1 MNDNNGALSGLKI
14 VACSTAQAG
23 TVPYMLMA
31 DLGAEVIKIETPG
44 KGDMNRK
51 SGFLV
56 GSTGSFFETNN
67 RGVKSLTLNLK
78 SEQGQK
84 ILHKLIKDAD
94 IFGQNFR
101 PGVAEKLN
109 FDYQTLSKINP
120 KIVYASVSAYGPD
133 APDGHLPGTDAV
145 GQALSG
151 IAEAYSIPG
160 NNLRTGVASVA
171 DESCAILTFGGILA
185 AYINAQKTGKGQKLE
200 TSLVGSAFRLLGWTM
215 TTAMWSDRPPIT
227 GARINGTRERP
238 GIAACFNDID
248 EKPFALQLD
257 PNAWEKAMK
266 ALGFYEILKTENLI
280 DLGQA
285 FESDDKKNKIL
296 NKLAELF
303 STNKRDHWISIL
315 RSGDM
320 ISTHVNTMLEASNDP
335 NLTENNYV
343 TEVWYPELNKNMKVH
358 GTPWKFTKTPANIK
372 IAPKLGE
379 HNSEI
384 LVKLG
389 YSKEEIRNLIP
400 LSFDNSSSQFKK
412 VALAL
417 GKTSLS
423 ITGAI

>member
-1 MNDNNGALSGLKI
+1 MSEINGALSGLKI

-44 KGDMNRK
+44 KGDNNRN
-51 SGFLV
+51 SGFLE
-56 GSTGSFFETNN
+56 GEFGSFFETNN

-78 SEQGQK
+78 SEKGQK
-84 ILHKLIKDAD
+84 ILHSLIKDAD
-94 IFGQNFR
+94 VFGQNFR

-109 FDYQTLSKINP
+109 FDYDTLSKINP

-215 TTAMWSDRPPIT
+215 TTAMWSNRPPIT

-238 GIAACFNDID
+238 GIAACFNDING
-248 EKPFALQLD
+248 KPFALQLD
-257 PNAWEKAMK
+257 PDDWQEAMK
-266 ALGFYEILKTENLI
+266 ALNFFDILTENGLI
-280 DLGQA
+280 DLGLA
-285 FESDDKKNKIL
+285 FESEIKKTEILDKL
-296 NKLAELF
+296 SELF
-303 STNKRDHWISIL
+303 STDTRDNWISVL
-315 RSGDM
+315 RKADM

-335 NLTENNYV
+335 NIKENNYV
-343 TEVWYPELNKNMKVH
+343 TEVWYPELDKNMKVH
-358 GTPWKFTKTPANIK
+358 GTPWKFSKTPANIK
-372 IAPKLGE
+372 RAPKLGE
-379 HNSEI
+379 HNTEI
-384 LVKLG
+384 LSGLG
-389 YSKEEIRNLIP
+389 YTRDEIEG
-400 LSFDNSSSQFKK
+400 FKDDK
-412 VALAL
+412 
-417 GKTSLS
+417 
-423 ITGAI
+423 II

>member
-1 MNDNNGALSGLKI
+1 MSEINGALSGLKI

-44 KGDMNRK
+44 KGDNNRN
-51 SGFLV
+51 SGFLE
-56 GSTGSFFETNN
+56 GEIGSFFETNN

-78 SEQGQK
+78 SENGQK
-84 ILHKLIKDAD
+84 ILHSLIKDAD
-94 IFGQNFR
+94 VFGQNFR

-109 FDYQTLSKINP
+109 FDYETLSKINP

-215 TTAMWSDRPPIT
+215 TTAMWSNRPPIT

-238 GIAACFNDID
+238 GIAACFNDING
-248 EKPFALQLD
+248 KPFALQLD
-257 PNAWEKAMK
+257 PDDWQEAMK
-266 ALGFYEILKTENLI
+266 ALNFFDILTENGLI
-280 DLGQA
+280 DLGLA
-285 FESDDKKNKIL
+285 FESEVKKTEIL
-296 NKLAELF
+296 DKLAELF
-303 STNKRDHWISIL
+303 STDTRDNWISAL
-315 RSGDM
+315 READM

-335 NLTENNYV
+335 NIKENNYV

-358 GTPWKFTKTPANIK
+358 GTPWKFSKTPANIK
-372 IAPKLGE
+372 RAPKLGE
-379 HNSEI
+379 HNTEI
-384 LVKLG
+384 LSGLG
-389 YSKEEIRNLIP
+389 YTKDEIEG
-400 LSFDNSSSQFKK
+400 FKDDK
-412 VALAL
+412 
-417 GKTSLS
+417 
-423 ITGAI
+423 II

>member
-1 MNDNNGALSGLKI
+1 MSEINGALSGLKI

-44 KGDMNRK
+44 KGDNNRG
-51 SGFLV
+51 SGYLM

-78 SEQGQK
+78 SDKGQK
-84 ILHKLIKDAD
+84 ILHDLVKDAD

-109 FDYQTLSKINP
+109 FDYDTLSKINP

-215 TTAMWSDRPPIT
+215 TTAMWSNRPPIT

-238 GIAACFNDID
+238 GIAACFNDVD
-248 EKPFALQLD
+248 GKPFALQLD
-257 PNAWEKAMK
+257 PDDWQEAMK
-266 ALGFYEILKTENLI
+266 ELNFFDVLQKENLI
-280 DLGQA
+280 DLGLA
-285 FESDDKKNKIL
+285 FESDEKKTQIL
-296 NKLAELF
+296 SKLAELF
-303 STNKRDHWISIL
+303 STNKRDYWISIL
-315 RSGDM
+315 RNADM

-335 NLTENNYV
+335 NLKENNYV

-358 GTPWKFTKTPANIK
+358 GTPWKFSKTPANIK
-372 IAPKLGE
+372 RAPKLGE
-379 HNSEI
+379 HNSE
-384 LVKLG
+384 LLNKLG
-389 YSKEEIRNLIP
+389 YSEKDIQNLIE
-400 LSFDNSSSQFKK
+400 DK
-412 VALAL
+412 
-417 GKTSLS
+417 
-423 ITGAI
+423 II

>member
-1 MNDNNGALSGLKI
+1 MTENNGALSGLKI

-51 SGFLV
+51 SGFLF

-84 ILHKLIKDAD
+84 ILHQLIKNAD

-109 FDYQTLSKINP
+109 FDYETLSKINP

-215 TTAMWSDRPPIT
+215 TTAMWSNKPPIT

-238 GIAACFNDID
+238 GIAACFNDI
-248 EKPFALQLD
+248 EGKPFALQLD
-257 PNAWEKAMK
+257 PNAWEKAMN
-266 ALGFYEILKTENLI
+266 ALNFVETLKNENLY

-285 FESDDKKNKIL
+285 FESNDKKVAIL
-296 NKLAELF
+296 DKLAELF
-303 STNKRDHWISIL
+303 SKNKRDHWISIL
-315 RSGDM
+315 RGGDM
-320 ISTHVNTMLEASNDP
+320 IATHVNTMLEASNDP
-335 NLTENNYV
+335 NVVNNNYV
-343 TEVWYPELNKNMKVH
+343 AEVWYPELNKNLKVH
-358 GTPWKFTKTPANIK
+358 GTPWKFSKTPAKIK
-372 IAPKLGE
+372 TAPALGQ

-384 LVKLG
+384 LSSLG
-389 YSKEEIRNLIP
+389 YTNQEIDNLKTEEVI
-400 LSFDNSSSQFKK
+400 
-412 VALAL
+412 
-417 GKTSLS
+417 
-423 ITGAI
+423 

>member
-1 MNDNNGALSGLKI
+1 MSEINGALSGLKI

-44 KGDMNRK
+44 KGDNNRN
-51 SGFLV
+51 SGFLE
-56 GSTGSFFETNN
+56 GEIGSFFETNN

-78 SEQGQK
+78 SEKGQK
-84 ILHKLIKDAD
+84 ILHSLIKDAD
-94 IFGQNFR
+94 VFGQNFR

-109 FDYQTLSKINP
+109 FDYDTLSKINP

-215 TTAMWSDRPPIT
+215 TTAMWSNRPPIT

-238 GIAACFNDID
+238 GIAACFNDING
-248 EKPFALQLD
+248 KPFALQLD
-257 PNAWEKAMK
+257 PDDWREAMK
-266 ALGFYEILKTENLI
+266 ALNFFDVLTENGLI
-280 DLGQA
+280 DLGLA
-285 FESDDKKNKIL
+285 FESEKKKTEIL
-296 NKLAELF
+296 DKLAELF
-303 STNKRDHWISIL
+303 STDTRDNWISVL
-315 RSGDM
+315 RKADM

-335 NLTENNYV
+335 NIKENNYV

-358 GTPWKFTKTPANIK
+358 GTPWKFSKTPANIK
-372 IAPKLGE
+372 RAPKLGE
-379 HNSEI
+379 HNTEI
-384 LVKLG
+384 LSGLG
-389 YSKEEIRNLIP
+389 YTRDEIEG
-400 LSFDNSSSQFKK
+400 FKDDK
-412 VALAL
+412 
-417 GKTSLS
+417 
-423 ITGAI
+423 II

>member
-1 MNDNNGALSGLKI
+1 MDEINGALSGLKI

-44 KGDMNRK
+44 KGDNNRN
-51 SGFLV
+51 SGYLM

-78 SEQGQK
+78 SDKGQK
-84 ILHKLIKDAD
+84 ILHDLVKDAD

-101 PGVAEKLN
+101 PGIAEKLN
-109 FDYQTLSKINP
+109 FDYETLSKINP

-215 TTAMWSDRPPIT
+215 TTAMWSNKPPIT

-238 GIAACFNDID
+238 GIAACFNDVD
-248 EKPFALQLD
+248 GKPFALQLD
-257 PNAWEKAMK
+257 PDDWQEAMK
-266 ALGFYEILKTENLI
+266 ALNFFDVLETENLI
-280 DLGQA
+280 DLSLA
-285 FESDDKKNKIL
+285 FESDEKKTKIL
-296 NKLAELF
+296 DKLAELF

-315 RSGDM
+315 READM

-335 NLTENNYV
+335 NLKENNYV

-358 GTPWKFTKTPANIK
+358 GTPWKFSKTPANIK
-372 IAPKLGE
+372 RAPKLGE
-379 HNSEI
+379 HNSE
-384 LVKLG
+384 LLNKLG
-389 YSKEEIRNLIP
+389 YSNEEIQNLIE
-400 LSFDNSSSQFKK
+400 DK
-412 VALAL
+412 
-417 GKTSLS
+417 
-423 ITGAI
+423 II

>member
-1 MNDNNGALSGLKI
+1 MSEINGALSGLKI

-44 KGDMNRK
+44 KGDNNRG
-51 SGFLV
+51 SGYLI

-78 SEQGQK
+78 SEKGQK
-84 ILHKLIKDAD
+84 ILHDLVKDAD

-109 FDYQTLSKINP
+109 FDYDTLSKINP

-215 TTAMWSDRPPIT
+215 TTAMWSNRPPIT

-238 GIAACFNDID
+238 GIAACFNDVD
-248 EKPFALQLD
+248 GKPFALQLD
-257 PNAWEKAMK
+257 PDDWQEAMK
-266 ALGFYEILKTENLI
+266 ELNFFDVLQKENLI
-280 DLGQA
+280 DLGLA
-285 FESDDKKNKIL
+285 FESDEKKTQIL
-296 NKLAELF
+296 SKLAELF

-315 RSGDM
+315 RNADM

-335 NLTENNYV
+335 NLKENNYV

-358 GTPWKFTKTPANIK
+358 GTPWKFSKTPANIK
-372 IAPKLGE
+372 RAPKLGE
-379 HNSEI
+379 HNSE
-384 LVKLG
+384 LLNKLG
-389 YSKEEIRNLIP
+389 YSEKDIQSLIE
-400 LSFDNSSSQFKK
+400 DK
-412 VALAL
+412 
-417 GKTSLS
+417 
-423 ITGAI
+423 II

>member
-1 MNDNNGALSGLKI
+1 MDEINGALSGLKI

-44 KGDMNRK
+44 KGDNNRN
-51 SGFLV
+51 SGYLM

-78 SEQGQK
+78 SDKGQK
-84 ILHKLIKDAD
+84 ILHDLVKDAD

-101 PGVAEKLN
+101 PGIAEKLN
-109 FDYQTLSKINP
+109 FDYETLSKINP

-215 TTAMWSDRPPIT
+215 TTAMWSNKPPIT

-238 GIAACFNDID
+238 GIAACFNDVD
-248 EKPFALQLD
+248 GKPFALQLD
-257 PNAWEKAMK
+257 PDDWQEAMK
-266 ALGFYEILKTENLI
+266 ALNFFDVLEKENLI
-280 DLGQA
+280 DLGLA
-285 FESDDKKNKIL
+285 FESDEKKTKIL
-296 NKLAELF
+296 DKLAELF

-315 RSGDM
+315 RDADM

-335 NLTENNYV
+335 NLKENNYV

-358 GTPWKFTKTPANIK
+358 GTPWKFSKTPANIK
-372 IAPKLGE
+372 RAPKLGE
-379 HNSEI
+379 HNSE
-384 LVKLG
+384 LLNKLG
-389 YSKEEIRNLIP
+389 YSNEEIQNLIE
-400 LSFDNSSSQFKK
+400 DK
-412 VALAL
+412 
-417 GKTSLS
+417 
-423 ITGAI
+423 II

>member
-1 MNDNNGALSGLKI
+1 MSEINGALSGLKI

-44 KGDMNRK
+44 KGDNNRG
-51 SGFLV
+51 SGYLM

-78 SEQGQK
+78 SDKGQK
-84 ILHKLIKDAD
+84 ILHDLVKDAD

-109 FDYQTLSKINP
+109 FDYDTLSKINP

-215 TTAMWSDRPPIT
+215 TTAMWSNRPPIT

-238 GIAACFNDID
+238 GIAACFNDVD
-248 EKPFALQLD
+248 GKPFALQLD
-257 PNAWEKAMK
+257 PDDWQEAMK
-266 ALGFYEILKTENLI
+266 ELNFFDVLQKENLI
-280 DLGQA
+280 DLGLA
-285 FESDDKKNKIL
+285 FESDEKKTQIL
-296 NKLAELF
+296 SKLAELF

-315 RSGDM
+315 RNADM

-335 NLTENNYV
+335 NLKENKYV

-358 GTPWKFTKTPANIK
+358 GTPWKFSKTPANIK
-372 IAPKLGE
+372 RAPKLGE
-379 HNSEI
+379 HNSE
-384 LVKLG
+384 LLNKLG
-389 YSKEEIRNLIP
+389 YSEKDIQNLIE
-400 LSFDNSSSQFKK
+400 NK
-412 VALAL
+412 
-417 GKTSLS
+417 
-423 ITGAI
+423 II

>member
-1 MNDNNGALSGLKI
+1 MSEINGALSGLKI

-44 KGDMNRK
+44 KGDNNRG
-51 SGFLV
+51 SGYLM

-78 SEQGQK
+78 SDKGQK
-84 ILHKLIKDAD
+84 ILHDLVKDAD

-109 FDYQTLSKINP
+109 FDYDTLSKINP

-215 TTAMWSDRPPIT
+215 TTAMWSNRPPIT

-238 GIAACFNDID
+238 GIAACFNDVD
-248 EKPFALQLD
+248 GKPFALQLD
-257 PNAWEKAMK
+257 PDDWQEAMK
-266 ALGFYEILKTENLI
+266 ELNFFDVLQKENLI
-280 DLGQA
+280 DLGLA
-285 FESDDKKNKIL
+285 FESDEKKTQIL
-296 NKLAELF
+296 SKLAELF

-315 RSGDM
+315 RNADM

-335 NLTENNYV
+335 NLKENNYV

-358 GTPWKFTKTPANIK
+358 GTPWKFSKTPANIK
-372 IAPKLGE
+372 RAPKLGE
-379 HNSEI
+379 HNSE
-384 LVKLG
+384 LLSKLG
-389 YSKEEIRNLIP
+389 YSEKDIQNLIE
-400 LSFDNSSSQFKK
+400 DK
-412 VALAL
+412 
-417 GKTSLS
+417 
-423 ITGAI
+423 II

>member
-1 MNDNNGALSGLKI
+1 MSEINGALSGLKI

-44 KGDMNRK
+44 KGDNNRN
-51 SGFLV
+51 SGFLE
-56 GSTGSFFETNN
+56 GEIGSFFETNN

-78 SEQGQK
+78 SEKGQK
-84 ILHKLIKDAD
+84 ILHSLIKDAD
-94 IFGQNFR
+94 VFGQNFR

-109 FDYQTLSKINP
+109 FDYDTLSKINP

-215 TTAMWSDRPPIT
+215 TTAMWSNRPPIT

-238 GIAACFNDID
+238 GIAACFNDING
-248 EKPFALQLD
+248 KPFALQLD
-257 PNAWEKAMK
+257 PDDWREAMK
-266 ALGFYEILKTENLI
+266 ALNFFDVLTENGLI
-280 DLGQA
+280 DLGLA
-285 FESDDKKNKIL
+285 FESEKKKTAIL
-296 NKLAELF
+296 DKLAELF
-303 STNKRDHWISIL
+303 STDTRDNWISIL
-315 RSGDM
+315 RKADM
-320 ISTHVNTMLEASNDP
+320 ISTHVNTMLEASDDP
-335 NLTENNYV
+335 NIKENNYV

-358 GTPWKFTKTPANIK
+358 GTPWKFSKTPANIK
-372 IAPKLGE
+372 RAPKLGE

-384 LVKLG
+384 LSGLG
-389 YSKEEIRNLIP
+389 YTEGEIENLK
-400 LSFDNSSSQFKK
+400 DDK
-412 VALAL
+412 V
-417 GKTSLS
+417 
-423 ITGAI
+423 I

>member
-1 MNDNNGALSGLKI
+1 MSEINGALSGLKI

-44 KGDMNRK
+44 KGDNNRN
-51 SGFLV
+51 SGFLE
-56 GSTGSFFETNN
+56 GEIGSFFETNN

-78 SEQGQK
+78 SENGQK
-84 ILHKLIKDAD
+84 ILHSLIKDAD
-94 IFGQNFR
+94 VFGQNFR

-109 FDYQTLSKINP
+109 FDYDTLSKINP

-215 TTAMWSDRPPIT
+215 TTAMWSNRPPIT

-238 GIAACFNDID
+238 GIAACFNDING
-248 EKPFALQLD
+248 KPFALQLD
-257 PNAWEKAMK
+257 PDDWREAMK
-266 ALGFYEILKTENLI
+266 ALNFFDVLTENGLI
-280 DLGQA
+280 DLGLA
-285 FESDDKKNKIL
+285 FESEKKKTEIL
-296 NKLAELF
+296 DKLAELF
-303 STNKRDHWISIL
+303 STDTRDNWISVL
-315 RSGDM
+315 RKADM

-335 NLTENNYV
+335 NIKENNYV

-358 GTPWKFTKTPANIK
+358 GTPWKFSKTPANIK
-372 IAPKLGE
+372 RAPKLGE
-379 HNSEI
+379 HNTEI
-384 LVKLG
+384 LSRLG
-389 YSKEEIRNLIP
+389 YTKDEIE
-400 LSFDNSSSQFKK
+400 SFKDDK
-412 VALAL
+412 
-417 GKTSLS
+417 
-423 ITGAI
+423 II

>member
-1 MNDNNGALSGLKI
+1 MSEINGALSGLKI

-44 KGDMNRK
+44 KGDNNRN
-51 SGFLV
+51 SGFLE
-56 GSTGSFFETNN
+56 GEIGSFFETNN

-78 SEQGQK
+78 SENGQK
-84 ILHKLIKDAD
+84 ILHSLIKDAD
-94 IFGQNFR
+94 VFGQNFR

-109 FDYQTLSKINP
+109 FDYETLSKINP

-215 TTAMWSDRPPIT
+215 TTAMWSNRPPIT

-238 GIAACFNDID
+238 GIAACFNDING
-248 EKPFALQLD
+248 KPFALQLD
-257 PNAWEKAMK
+257 PDDWREAMK
-266 ALGFYEILKTENLI
+266 ALNFFDVLTEDGLI
-280 DLGQA
+280 DLGLA
-285 FESDDKKNKIL
+285 FESEKKKTEIL
-296 NKLAELF
+296 DKLAELF
-303 STNKRDHWISIL
+303 STDTRDNWISIL
-315 RSGDM
+315 RKADM

-335 NLTENNYV
+335 NIKENNYV

-358 GTPWKFTKTPANIK
+358 GTPWKFSKTPANIK
-372 IAPKLGE
+372 RAPKLGE
-379 HNSEI
+379 HNTEI
-384 LVKLG
+384 LSGLG
-389 YSKEEIRNLIP
+389 YTKDEIEG
-400 LSFDNSSSQFKK
+400 FKDDK
-412 VALAL
+412 
-417 GKTSLS
+417 
-423 ITGAI
+423 II

>member
-1 MNDNNGALSGLKI
+1 MSEINGALSGLKI

-44 KGDMNRK
+44 KGDNNRN
-51 SGFLV
+51 SGFLE
-56 GSTGSFFETNN
+56 GEIGSFFETNN

-78 SEQGQK
+78 SENGQK
-84 ILHKLIKDAD
+84 ILHSLIKDAD
-94 IFGQNFR
+94 VFGQNFR

-109 FDYQTLSKINP
+109 FDYETLSKINP

-215 TTAMWSDRPPIT
+215 TTAMWSNRPPIT

-238 GIAACFNDID
+238 GIAACFNDING
-248 EKPFALQLD
+248 KPFALQLD
-257 PNAWEKAMK
+257 PDDWQEAMK
-266 ALGFYEILKTENLI
+266 ALNFFDILTENGLI
-280 DLGQA
+280 DLGLA
-285 FESDDKKNKIL
+285 FESEIKKTEIL
-296 NKLAELF
+296 DKLAELF
-303 STNKRDHWISIL
+303 STDTRDNWISVL
-315 RSGDM
+315 RKADM

-335 NLTENNYV
+335 NIKENNYV

-358 GTPWKFTKTPANIK
+358 GTPWKFSKTPANIK
-372 IAPKLGE
+372 RAPKLGE

-384 LVKLG
+384 LSSLG
-389 YSKEEIRNLIP
+389 YTKGEIEG
-400 LSFDNSSSQFKK
+400 FKDDK
-412 VALAL
+412 
-417 GKTSLS
+417 
-423 ITGAI
+423 II

>member
-1 MNDNNGALSGLKI
+1 MSEINGALSGLKI

-44 KGDMNRK
+44 KGDNNRN
-51 SGFLV
+51 SGFLEGEV
-56 GSTGSFFETNN
+56 GSFFETNN

-78 SEQGQK
+78 SENGQK
-84 ILHKLIKDAD
+84 ILHSLIKDAD
-94 IFGQNFR
+94 VFGQNFR

-109 FDYQTLSKINP
+109 FDYETLSKINP

-133 APDGHLPGTDAV
+133 APDGDLPGTDAV

-215 TTAMWSDRPPIT
+215 TTAMWSNRPPIT

-238 GIAACFNDID
+238 GIAASFNDING
-248 EKPFALQLD
+248 KPFALQLD
-257 PNAWEKAMK
+257 PDDWQEAMK
-266 ALGFYEILKTENLI
+266 ALNFFEILTENGLI
-280 DLGQA
+280 DLGLA
-285 FESDDKKNKIL
+285 FESEIKKTEIL
-296 NKLAELF
+296 DKLAELF
-303 STNKRDHWISIL
+303 STDTRDNWISVL
-315 RSGDM
+315 RKADM

-335 NLTENNYV
+335 NIKENNYV

-358 GTPWKFTKTPANIK
+358 GTPWKFSKTPANIK
-372 IAPKLGE
+372 KAPKLGE
-379 HNSEI
+379 HNTEI
-384 LVKLG
+384 LSGLG
-389 YSKEEIRNLIP
+389 YTKDEIEN
-400 LSFDNSSSQFKK
+400 FKDEK
-412 VALAL
+412 V
-417 GKTSLS
+417 
-423 ITGAI
+423 I

>member
-1 MNDNNGALSGLKI
+1 MSEINGALSGLKI

-44 KGDMNRK
+44 KGDNNRN
-51 SGFLV
+51 SGFLE
-56 GSTGSFFETNN
+56 GEIGSFFETNN

-78 SEQGQK
+78 SEKGQK
-84 ILHKLIKDAD
+84 ILHSLIKDAD
-94 IFGQNFR
+94 VFGQNFR

-109 FDYQTLSKINP
+109 FDYDTLSKINP

-215 TTAMWSDRPPIT
+215 TTAMWSNRPPIT

-238 GIAACFNDID
+238 GIAACFNDING
-248 EKPFALQLD
+248 KPFALQLD
-257 PNAWEKAMK
+257 PDDWREAMK
-266 ALGFYEILKTENLI
+266 ALNFFDVLTENGLI
-280 DLGQA
+280 DLGLA
-285 FESDDKKNKIL
+285 FESEKKKTEIL
-296 NKLAELF
+296 DKLAELF
-303 STNKRDHWISIL
+303 STDTRDNWISVL
-315 RSGDM
+315 RKADM
-320 ISTHVNTMLEASNDP
+320 ISTHVNTILEASNDP
-335 NLTENNYV
+335 NIKENNYV

-358 GTPWKFTKTPANIK
+358 GTPWKFSKTPANIK
-372 IAPKLGE
+372 RAPKLGE
-379 HNSEI
+379 HNTEI
-384 LVKLG
+384 LSGLG
-389 YSKEEIRNLIP
+389 YTKDEIEG
-400 LSFDNSSSQFKK
+400 FKDDK
-412 VALAL
+412 
-417 GKTSLS
+417 
-423 ITGAI
+423 II

>member
-1 MNDNNGALSGLKI
+1 MTANNGALSGLKI

-44 KGDMNRK
+44 KGDMNRG
-51 SGFLV
+51 SGYLM

-78 SEQGQK
+78 SEKGQK
-84 ILHKLIKDAD
+84 ILHDLVKDAD

-109 FDYQTLSKINP
+109 FDYDTLSKINP

-171 DESCAILTFGGILA
+171 DETCAILTFGGILA

-215 TTAMWSDRPPIT
+215 TTAMWSNKPPIT

-238 GIAACFNDID
+238 GIAACFNDVD
-248 EKPFALQLD
+248 GKPFAMQLD
-257 PNAWEKAMK
+257 PNDWQDAMK
-266 ALGFYEILKTENLI
+266 ALNFFEILEKENLI
-280 DLGQA
+280 DLGLA
-285 FESDDKKNKIL
+285 FESEENKTRIL
-296 NKLAELF
+296 NRLAQLF

-315 RSGDM
+315 RKADM

-335 NLTENNYV
+335 NIVENNYV
-343 TEVWYPELNKNMKVH
+343 AEVWYPELNKKMKVH
-358 GTPWKFTKTPANIK
+358 GTPWKFSKTPANIK
-372 IAPKLGE
+372 RAPKLGE
-379 HNSEI
+379 HNRDI
-384 LVKLG
+384 LSKLG
-389 YSKEEIRNLIP
+389 YNEDEIKDLTNNNI
-400 LSFDNSSSQFKK
+400 
-412 VALAL
+412 
-417 GKTSLS
+417 
-423 ITGAI
+423 I

>member
-1 MNDNNGALSGLKI
+1 MSEINGALSGLKI

-44 KGDMNRK
+44 KGDNNRG
-51 SGFLV
+51 SGYLM

-78 SEQGQK
+78 SDKGQK
-84 ILHKLIKDAD
+84 ILHDLVKDAD

-109 FDYQTLSKINP
+109 FDYDTLSKINP

-215 TTAMWSDRPPIT
+215 TTAMWSNRPPIT

-238 GIAACFNDID
+238 GIAACFNDVD
-248 EKPFALQLD
+248 GKPFALQLD
-257 PNAWEKAMK
+257 PDDWQEAMK
-266 ALGFYEILKTENLI
+266 ELNFFDVLQKENLI
-280 DLGQA
+280 DLGLA
-285 FESDDKKNKIL
+285 FESDEKKTQIL
-296 NKLAELF
+296 SKLAELF

-315 RSGDM
+315 RNADM

-335 NLTENNYV
+335 NLKENNYV
-343 TEVWYPELNKNMKVH
+343 AEVWYPELNKNMKVH
-358 GTPWKFTKTPANIK
+358 GTPWKFSKTPANIK
-372 IAPKLGE
+372 RAPKLGE
-379 HNSEI
+379 HNSE
-384 LVKLG
+384 LLNKLG
-389 YSKEEIRNLIP
+389 YSEKDIQNLIE
-400 LSFDNSSSQFKK
+400 NK
-412 VALAL
+412 
-417 GKTSLS
+417 
-423 ITGAI
+423 II

>member
-1 MNDNNGALSGLKI
+1 MSEINGALSGLKI

-44 KGDMNRK
+44 KGDNNRN
-51 SGFLV
+51 SGFLE
-56 GSTGSFFETNN
+56 GEIGSFFETNN

-78 SEQGQK
+78 SENGQK
-84 ILHKLIKDAD
+84 ILHSLIKDAD
-94 IFGQNFR
+94 VFGQNFR

-109 FDYQTLSKINP
+109 FDYETLSKINP

-215 TTAMWSDRPPIT
+215 TTAMWSNRPPIT

-238 GIAACFNDID
+238 GIAACFNDING
-248 EKPFALQLD
+248 KPFALQLD
-257 PNAWEKAMK
+257 PDDWQEAMK
-266 ALGFYEILKTENLI
+266 ALNFFDILTENGLI
-280 DLGQA
+280 DLGLA
-285 FESDDKKNKIL
+285 FGSEIKKTEIL
-296 NKLAELF
+296 DKLAELF
-303 STNKRDHWISIL
+303 STDTRDNWISVL
-315 RSGDM
+315 RKADM

-335 NLTENNYV
+335 NIKENNYV

-358 GTPWKFTKTPANIK
+358 GTPWKFSKTPANIK
-372 IAPKLGE
+372 RAPKLGE
-379 HNSEI
+379 HNTEI
-384 LVKLG
+384 LSGLG
-389 YSKEEIRNLIP
+389 YTEGEIE
-400 LSFDNSSSQFKK
+400 SFKK
-412 VALAL
+412 D
-417 GKTSLS
+417 K
-423 ITGAI
+423 II

>member
-1 MNDNNGALSGLKI
+1 MSEINGALSGLKI

-44 KGDMNRK
+44 KGDNNRN
-51 SGFLV
+51 SGFLECEI
-56 GSTGSFFETNN
+56 GSFFETNN

-78 SEQGQK
+78 SENGQK
-84 ILHKLIKDAD
+84 ILHSLIKDAD
-94 IFGQNFR
+94 VFGQNFR

-109 FDYQTLSKINP
+109 FDYETLSKINP

-215 TTAMWSDRPPIT
+215 TTAMWSNRPPIT

-238 GIAACFNDID
+238 GIAACFNDING
-248 EKPFALQLD
+248 KPFALQLD
-257 PNAWEKAMK
+257 PDDWQEAMK
-266 ALGFYEILKTENLI
+266 ALNFFDILTENGLI
-280 DLGQA
+280 DLGLA
-285 FESDDKKNKIL
+285 FESEIKKTEIL
-296 NKLAELF
+296 DKLAELF
-303 STNKRDHWISIL
+303 LTDTRDHWISVL
-315 RSGDM
+315 RKADM

-335 NLTENNYV
+335 NIKENNYV

-358 GTPWKFTKTPANIK
+358 GTPWKFSKTPANIK
-372 IAPKLGE
+372 RAPKLGE
-379 HNSEI
+379 HNTEI
-384 LVKLG
+384 LSGLG
-389 YSKEEIRNLIP
+389 YTKDEIENFKE
-400 LSFDNSSSQFKK
+400 DK
-412 VALAL
+412 V
-417 GKTSLS
+417 
-423 ITGAI
+423 I

>member
-1 MNDNNGALSGLKI
+1 MSEINGALSGLKI

-44 KGDMNRK
+44 KGDNNRN
-51 SGFLV
+51 SGFLE
-56 GSTGSFFETNN
+56 GEFGSFFETNN

-78 SEQGQK
+78 SENGQK
-84 ILHKLIKDAD
+84 ILHSLIKDAD
-94 IFGQNFR
+94 VFGQNFR

-109 FDYQTLSKINP
+109 FDYETLSKINP

-215 TTAMWSDRPPIT
+215 TTAMWSNRPPIT

-238 GIAACFNDID
+238 GIAACFNDING
-248 EKPFALQLD
+248 KPFALQLD
-257 PNAWEKAMK
+257 PDDWQEAMK
-266 ALGFYEILKTENLI
+266 ALNFFDTLTENGLI
-280 DLGQA
+280 DLGLA
-285 FESDDKKNKIL
+285 FESEIKKTEIL
-296 NKLAELF
+296 DKLAELF
-303 STNKRDHWISIL
+303 STDTRDNWISVL
-315 RSGDM
+315 RKADM

-335 NLTENNYV
+335 NIKENNYV

-358 GTPWKFTKTPANIK
+358 GTPWKFSKTPANIK
-372 IAPKLGE
+372 RAPKLGE
-379 HNSEI
+379 HNTEI
-384 LVKLG
+384 LSSLG
-389 YSKEEIRNLIP
+389 YSQDEIEG
-400 LSFDNSSSQFKK
+400 FKDNK
-412 VALAL
+412 
-417 GKTSLS
+417 
-423 ITGAI
+423 II

>member
-1 MNDNNGALSGLKI
+1 MSEINGALSGLKI

-44 KGDMNRK
+44 KGDNNRN
-51 SGFLV
+51 SGFLE
-56 GSTGSFFETNN
+56 GEIGSFFETNN

-78 SEQGQK
+78 SENGQK
-84 ILHKLIKDAD
+84 ILHSLIKDAD
-94 IFGQNFR
+94 VFGQNFR

-109 FDYQTLSKINP
+109 FDYETLSKINP

-215 TTAMWSDRPPIT
+215 TTAMWSNRPPIT

-238 GIAACFNDID
+238 GIAACFNDING
-248 EKPFALQLD
+248 KPFALQLD
-257 PNAWEKAMK
+257 PDDWQEAMK
-266 ALGFYEILKTENLI
+266 ALNFFDVLTENGLI
-280 DLGQA
+280 DLGLA
-285 FESDDKKNKIL
+285 FESEIKKTEIL
-296 NKLAELF
+296 DKLAELF
-303 STNKRDHWISIL
+303 STDTRDNWISVL
-315 RSGDM
+315 RKADM
-320 ISTHVNTMLEASNDP
+320 LSTHVNTMLEASNDP
-335 NLTENNYV
+335 NIKENNYV

-358 GTPWKFTKTPANIK
+358 GTPWKFSKTPANIK
-372 IAPKLGE
+372 RAPKLGE
-379 HNSEI
+379 HNTEI
-384 LVKLG
+384 LSGLG
-389 YSKEEIRNLIP
+389 YTEDEIEG
-400 LSFDNSSSQFKK
+400 FKDDK
-412 VALAL
+412 
-417 GKTSLS
+417 
-423 ITGAI
+423 II

>member
-1 MNDNNGALSGLKI
+1 MSEINGALSGLKI

-44 KGDMNRK
+44 KGDNNRG
-51 SGFLV
+51 SGYLM

-78 SEQGQK
+78 SDKGQK
-84 ILHKLIKDAD
+84 ILHDLVKDAD

-109 FDYQTLSKINP
+109 FDYDTLSKINP

-215 TTAMWSDRPPIT
+215 TTAMWSNRPPIT

-238 GIAACFNDID
+238 GIAACFNDVD
-248 EKPFALQLD
+248 GKPFALQLD
-257 PNAWEKAMK
+257 PDDWQEAMK
-266 ALGFYEILKTENLI
+266 ELNFFDVLQKENLI
-280 DLGQA
+280 DLGLA
-285 FESDDKKNKIL
+285 FESDEKKTQIL
-296 NKLAELF
+296 SKLAELF

-315 RSGDM
+315 RNADM
-320 ISTHVNTMLEASNDP
+320 ISTHVNSMLEASDDP
-335 NLTENNYV
+335 NLKENNYV

-358 GTPWKFTKTPANIK
+358 GTPWKFSKTPANIK
-372 IAPKLGE
+372 RAPKLGE
-379 HNSEI
+379 HNSE
-384 LVKLG
+384 LLNKLG
-389 YSKEEIRNLIP
+389 YSEKDIQNLIE
-400 LSFDNSSSQFKK
+400 DK
-412 VALAL
+412 
-417 GKTSLS
+417 
-423 ITGAI
+423 II

>member
-1 MNDNNGALSGLKI
+1 MNENNGALSGLKI

-31 DLGAEVIKIETPG
+31 DLGAEVIKIEPPE

-51 SGFLV
+51 SGYLM

-78 SEQGQK
+78 SEKGQK
-84 ILHKLIKDAD
+84 ILHELIKDAD

-109 FDYQTLSKINP
+109 FDYETLSKINP
-120 KIVYASVSAYGPD
+120 KLVYASVSAYGPD

-215 TTAMWSDRPPIT
+215 TTAMWSNRPPIT
-227 GARINGTRERP
+227 GARINGTREKP
-238 GIAACFNDID
+238 GIAACFNDI
-248 EKPFALQLD
+248 ENKPFALQLSPAD
-257 PNAWEKAMK
+257 WTVAMK
-266 ALGFYEILKTENLI
+266 ALNFYDALEQENLI
-280 DLGQA
+280 DLGLA
-285 FESDDKKNKIL
+285 FESEEKKIDIL

-303 STNKRDHWISIL
+303 SKDKRDHWISIL
-315 RSGDM
+315 RKADM

-335 NLTENNYV
+335 NIIENNYV
-343 TEVWYPELNKNMKVH
+343 TEVWYPELNKTMKVH
-358 GTPWKFTKTPANIK
+358 GTPWKFSKTPARIK
-372 IAPKLGE
+372 TAPKLGE
-379 HNSEI
+379 HNSKI
-384 LVKLG
+384 LINLG
-389 YSKEEIRNLIP
+389 YSEEEIESLIE
-400 LSFDNSSSQFKK
+400 NK
-412 VALAL
+412 
-417 GKTSLS
+417 
-423 ITGAI
+423 II

>member
-1 MNDNNGALSGLKI
+1 MSEINGALSGLKI

-44 KGDMNRK
+44 KGDNNRN
-51 SGFLV
+51 SGFLE
-56 GSTGSFFETNN
+56 GEIGSFFETNN

-78 SEQGQK
+78 SEKGQK
-84 ILHKLIKDAD
+84 ILHSLIKDAD
-94 IFGQNFR
+94 VFGQNFR

-109 FDYQTLSKINP
+109 FDYETLSKINP

-215 TTAMWSDRPPIT
+215 TTAMWSNRPPIT

-238 GIAACFNDID
+238 GIAACFNDING
-248 EKPFALQLD
+248 KPFALQLD
-257 PNAWEKAMK
+257 PDDWREAMK
-266 ALGFYEILKTENLI
+266 ALNFFDVLTENGLI
-280 DLGQA
+280 DLGLA
-285 FESDDKKNKIL
+285 FESEKKKTEIL
-296 NKLAELF
+296 DKLAELF
-303 STNKRDHWISIL
+303 STDTRDNWISVL
-315 RSGDM
+315 RKADM

-335 NLTENNYV
+335 NIKENNYV
-343 TEVWYPELNKNMKVH
+343 TEVWYPELNKIMKVH
-358 GTPWKFTKTPANIK
+358 GTPWKFSKTPANIK
-372 IAPKLGE
+372 RAPKLGE
-379 HNSEI
+379 HNTEI
-384 LVKLG
+384 LSGLG
-389 YSKEEIRNLIP
+389 YTKDEIEG
-400 LSFDNSSSQFKK
+400 FKDDK
-412 VALAL
+412 
-417 GKTSLS
+417 
-423 ITGAI
+423 II

>member
-1 MNDNNGALSGLKI
+1 MNEINGALSGLKI

-44 KGDMNRK
+44 KGDNNRG
-51 SGFLV
+51 SGYLME
-56 GSTGSFFETNN
+56 STGSFFETNN

-78 SEQGQK
+78 SDKGQK
-84 ILHKLIKDAD
+84 ILHDLVKDAD

-109 FDYQTLSKINP
+109 FDYETLSKINP

-215 TTAMWSDRPPIT
+215 TTAMWSNKPPIT

-248 EKPFALQLD
+248 GKPFALQLD
-257 PNAWEKAMK
+257 PDDWKEAMK
-266 ALGFYEILKTENLI
+266 ELNFFDELEKDNLI
-280 DLGQA
+280 DLGLA
-285 FESDDKKNKIL
+285 FESDEKKTEIL

-315 RSGDM
+315 RNADM

-335 NLTENNYV
+335 NLKENNYV

-358 GTPWKFTKTPANIK
+358 GTPWKFSKTPANIK
-372 IAPKLGE
+372 RAPKLGE
-379 HNSEI
+379 HNSE
-384 LVKLG
+384 LLNKLG
-389 YSKEEIRNLIP
+389 YSDDEIQNLTEDKI
-400 LSFDNSSSQFKK
+400 
-412 VALAL
+412 
-417 GKTSLS
+417 
-423 ITGAI
+423 I

>member
-1 MNDNNGALSGLKI
+1 MSEINGALSGLKI

-44 KGDMNRK
+44 KGDNNRG
-51 SGFLV
+51 SGYLM

-78 SEQGQK
+78 SDKGQI
-84 ILHKLIKDAD
+84 ILHDLVKDAD

-109 FDYQTLSKINP
+109 FDYDTLSKINP

-215 TTAMWSDRPPIT
+215 TTAMWSNRPPIT

-238 GIAACFNDID
+238 GIAACFNDVD
-248 EKPFALQLD
+248 GKPFALQLD
-257 PNAWEKAMK
+257 PDDWQEAMK
-266 ALGFYEILKTENLI
+266 ELNFFDVLQKENLI
-280 DLGQA
+280 DLGLA
-285 FESDDKKNKIL
+285 FESDEKKTQIL
-296 NKLAELF
+296 SKLAELF

-315 RSGDM
+315 RNADM

-335 NLTENNYV
+335 NLKENNYV

-358 GTPWKFTKTPANIK
+358 GTPWKFSKTPANIK
-372 IAPKLGE
+372 RAPKLGE
-379 HNSEI
+379 HNSE
-384 LVKLG
+384 LLNKLG
-389 YSKEEIRNLIP
+389 YSEKDIQNLIE
-400 LSFDNSSSQFKK
+400 DK
-412 VALAL
+412 
-417 GKTSLS
+417 
-423 ITGAI
+423 II

>member
-1 MNDNNGALSGLKI
+1 MSEINGALSGLKI

-44 KGDMNRK
+44 KGDNNRN
-51 SGFLV
+51 SGFLE
-56 GSTGSFFETNN
+56 GEIGSFFETNN

-78 SEQGQK
+78 SENGQK
-84 ILHKLIKDAD
+84 ILHSLIKDAD
-94 IFGQNFR
+94 VFGQNFR

-109 FDYQTLSKINP
+109 FDYETLSKINP

-215 TTAMWSDRPPIT
+215 TTAMWSNRPPIT

-238 GIAACFNDID
+238 GIAACFNDIYG
-248 EKPFALQLD
+248 KPFALQLD
-257 PNAWEKAMK
+257 PDDWQEAMK
-266 ALGFYEILKTENLI
+266 ALNFFDILTENGLI
-280 DLGQA
+280 DLGLA
-285 FESDDKKNKIL
+285 FESEIKKTEIL
-296 NKLAELF
+296 DKLAELF
-303 STNKRDHWISIL
+303 STDTRDNWISVL
-315 RSGDM
+315 RKADM

-335 NLTENNYV
+335 NIKENNYV

-358 GTPWKFTKTPANIK
+358 GTPWKFSKTPANIK
-372 IAPKLGE
+372 RAPKLGE
-379 HNSEI
+379 HNTEI
-384 LVKLG
+384 LSSLG
-389 YSKEEIRNLIP
+389 YTEDEIE
-400 LSFDNSSSQFKK
+400 SFKNDK
-412 VALAL
+412 
-417 GKTSLS
+417 
-423 ITGAI
+423 II

>member
-1 MNDNNGALSGLKI
+1 MSEINGALSGLKI

-44 KGDMNRK
+44 KGDNNRN
-51 SGFLV
+51 SGFLE
-56 GSTGSFFETNN
+56 GEIGSFFETNN

-78 SEQGQK
+78 SEKGQK
-84 ILHKLIKDAD
+84 ILHSLIKDAD
-94 IFGQNFR
+94 VFGQNFR

-109 FDYQTLSKINP
+109 FDYDTLSKINP

-215 TTAMWSDRPPIT
+215 TTAMWSNRPPIT

-238 GIAACFNDID
+238 GIAACFNDING
-248 EKPFALQLD
+248 KPFALQLD
-257 PNAWEKAMK
+257 PDDWREAMK
-266 ALGFYEILKTENLI
+266 ALNFFDVLTENGLI
-280 DLGQA
+280 DLGLA
-285 FESDDKKNKIL
+285 FESEKKKTEIL
-296 NKLAELF
+296 DKLAELF
-303 STNKRDHWISIL
+303 STDTRDNWISVL
-315 RSGDM
+315 RKADM

-335 NLTENNYV
+335 NIKENNYV

-358 GTPWKFTKTPANIK
+358 GTPWKFSKTPANIK
-372 IAPKLGE
+372 RAPKLGE
-379 HNSEI
+379 NNTEI
-384 LVKLG
+384 LSGLG
-389 YSKEEIRNLIP
+389 YTKDEIENLK
-400 LSFDNSSSQFKK
+400 DDK
-412 VALAL
+412 V
-417 GKTSLS
+417 
-423 ITGAI
+423 I

>member
-1 MNDNNGALSGLKI
+1 MSEINGALSGLKI

-44 KGDMNRK
+44 KGDNNRN
-51 SGFLV
+51 SGFLE
-56 GSTGSFFETNN
+56 GDIGSFFETNN

-78 SEQGQK
+78 SENGQK
-84 ILHKLIKDAD
+84 ILHSLIKDAD
-94 IFGQNFR
+94 VFGQNFR

-109 FDYQTLSKINP
+109 FDYETLSKINP

-215 TTAMWSDRPPIT
+215 TTAMWSNRPPIT

-238 GIAACFNDID
+238 GIAACFNDING
-248 EKPFALQLD
+248 KPFALQLD
-257 PNAWEKAMK
+257 PDDWQEAMK
-266 ALGFYEILKTENLI
+266 ALNFFDILTENGLI
-280 DLGQA
+280 DLGLA
-285 FESDDKKNKIL
+285 FESEIKKTEIL
-296 NKLAELF
+296 DKLAELF
-303 STNKRDHWISIL
+303 STDTRDNWISVL
-315 RSGDM
+315 RKADM

-335 NLTENNYV
+335 NIKENNYV

-358 GTPWKFTKTPANIK
+358 GTPWKFSKTPANIK
-372 IAPKLGE
+372 RAPKLGE
-379 HNSEI
+379 HNTEI
-384 LVKLG
+384 LSGLG
-389 YSKEEIRNLIP
+389 YTKDEIEN
-400 LSFDNSSSQFKK
+400 FKDDK
-412 VALAL
+412 V
-417 GKTSLS
+417 
-423 ITGAI
+423 I

>member
-1 MNDNNGALSGLKI
+1 MSEINGALSGLKI

-44 KGDMNRK
+44 KGDNNRN
-51 SGFLV
+51 SGFLE
-56 GSTGSFFETNN
+56 GEIGSFFETNN
-67 RGVKSLTLNLK
+67 RGVKSLALNLK
-78 SEQGQK
+78 SENGQK
-84 ILHKLIKDAD
+84 ILHSLIKDAD
-94 IFGQNFR
+94 VFGQNFR

-109 FDYQTLSKINP
+109 FDYETLSKINP

-215 TTAMWSDRPPIT
+215 TTAMWSNRPPIT

-238 GIAACFNDID
+238 GIAACFNDING
-248 EKPFALQLD
+248 KPFALQLD
-257 PNAWEKAMK
+257 PDDWQEAMK
-266 ALGFYEILKTENLI
+266 ALNFFDILKENNLI
-280 DLGQA
+280 DLGLA
-285 FESDDKKNKIL
+285 FESEIKKTEIL
-296 NKLAELF
+296 DKLAELF
-303 STNKRDHWISIL
+303 STDTRDNWISIL
-315 RSGDM
+315 RKADM
-320 ISTHVNTMLEASNDP
+320 ISTHVNTMLEASNDT
-335 NLTENNYV
+335 NIKENNYV

-358 GTPWKFTKTPANIK
+358 GTPWKFSKTPANIK
-372 IAPKLGE
+372 RAPKLGE
-379 HNSEI
+379 HNKELLSG
-384 LVKLG
+384 LG
-389 YSKEEIRNLIP
+389 YTEDEIESLK
-400 LSFDNSSSQFKK
+400 DNK
-412 VALAL
+412 V
-417 GKTSLS
+417 
-423 ITGAI
+423 I

>member
-1 MNDNNGALSGLKI
+1 MSEINGALSGLKI

-44 KGDMNRK
+44 KGDNNRG
-51 SGFLV
+51 SGYLM

-78 SEQGQK
+78 SDKGQK
-84 ILHKLIKDAD
+84 ILHDLVKDAD

-109 FDYQTLSKINP
+109 FDYDTLSKINP

-215 TTAMWSDRPPIT
+215 TTAMWSNRPPIT

-238 GIAACFNDID
+238 GIAACFNDVD
-248 EKPFALQLD
+248 GKPFALQLD
-257 PNAWEKAMK
+257 PDDWQEAMK
-266 ALGFYEILKTENLI
+266 ELNFFDVLQKQNLI
-280 DLGQA
+280 DLGLA
-285 FESDDKKNKIL
+285 FESDEKKTQIL
-296 NKLAELF
+296 SKLAELF

-315 RSGDM
+315 RNADM

-335 NLTENNYV
+335 NLKENNYV

-358 GTPWKFTKTPANIK
+358 GTPWKFSKTPANIK
-372 IAPKLGE
+372 RAPKLGE
-379 HNSEI
+379 HNSE
-384 LVKLG
+384 LLNKLG
-389 YSKEEIRNLIP
+389 YSEKDIQNLIE
-400 LSFDNSSSQFKK
+400 DK
-412 VALAL
+412 
-417 GKTSLS
+417 
-423 ITGAI
+423 II

>member
-1 MNDNNGALSGLKI
+1 MSEINGALSGLKI

-44 KGDMNRK
+44 KGDNNRN
-51 SGFLV
+51 SGFLE
-56 GSTGSFFETNN
+56 GEIGSFFETNN

-78 SEQGQK
+78 SENGQK
-84 ILHKLIKDAD
+84 ILHSLIKDAD
-94 IFGQNFR
+94 VFGQNFR

-109 FDYQTLSKINP
+109 FDYETLSKINP

-215 TTAMWSDRPPIT
+215 TTAMWSNRPPIT

-238 GIAACFNDID
+238 GIAACFNDING
-248 EKPFALQLD
+248 KPFALQLD
-257 PNAWEKAMK
+257 PDDWQEAMK
-266 ALGFYEILKTENLI
+266 ALNFFDILTENGLI
-280 DLGQA
+280 DLGLA
-285 FESDDKKNKIL
+285 FESEIKKTEIL
-296 NKLAELF
+296 DKLAELF
-303 STNKRDHWISIL
+303 STDTRDNWISVL
-315 RSGDM
+315 RKADM

-335 NLTENNYV
+335 NIKENNYV

-358 GTPWKFTKTPANIK
+358 GTPWKFSKTPANIK
-372 IAPKLGE
+372 RAPKLGE
-379 HNSEI
+379 HNTEI
-384 LVKLG
+384 LSGLG
-389 YSKEEIRNLIP
+389 YTQDEIEA
-400 LSFDNSSSQFKK
+400 FKDEK
-412 VALAL
+412 
-417 GKTSLS
+417 
-423 ITGAI
+423 II

>member
-1 MNDNNGALSGLKI
+1 MNEINGALSGLKI

-44 KGDMNRK
+44 KGDNNRG
-51 SGFLV
+51 SGYLM

-78 SEQGQK
+78 SDKGQK
-84 ILHKLIKDAD
+84 ILHDLVKDAD

-109 FDYQTLSKINP
+109 FDYETLSKINP

-215 TTAMWSDRPPIT
+215 TTAMWSNKPPIT

-248 EKPFALQLD
+248 GKPFALQLD
-257 PNAWEKAMK
+257 PDDWKEAMK
-266 ALGFYEILKTENLI
+266 ELNFFDVLEKDNLI
-280 DLGQA
+280 DLGLA
-285 FESDDKKNKIL
+285 FESDEKKTEIL

-303 STNKRDHWISIL
+303 TTNKRDHWISIL
-315 RSGDM
+315 RNADM

-335 NLTENNYV
+335 NLKENNYV

-358 GTPWKFTKTPANIK
+358 GTPWKFSKTPANIK
-372 IAPKLGE
+372 RAPKLGE
-379 HNSEI
+379 HNSE
-384 LVKLG
+384 LLNKLG
-389 YSKEEIRNLIP
+389 YSDDEIQNLTEDKI
-400 LSFDNSSSQFKK
+400 
-412 VALAL
+412 
-417 GKTSLS
+417 
-423 ITGAI
+423 I